1 MYFEES
7 IETCGDMATR
17 FEESIESVTLS
28 ESSSIPEWDCEN
40 EESAWKVYIQNQIL
54 DLFLNIRIF

>member
-7 IETCGDMATR
+7 LEPCGDMATR

-28 ESSSIPEWDCEN
+28 ESSSIAEWDCEN
-40 EESAWKVYIQNQIL
+40 EESAWKVHIQNQIL
-54 DLFLNIRIF
+54 DLFLNIRIS